1 MHDTLQ
7 GTPPFPYIS
16 HSTGTQQIPNDQ
28 ILRASQRTA
37 DCSAVSRQSWLTLSL
52 HYTTN
57 ASLEC
62 CLDGHPAT
70 LLPFL
75 SDSVVRNDIAVI
87 GELFV
92 ADGAI
97 RRAGQSLGSD
107 VSAPLPVIAT
117 PDIPAGGIFESLN
130 SESYQLGLR
139 GELPATTLKGLMGG
153 HNSLLRSLM
162 TSS

>member
-37 DCSAVSRQSWLTLSL
+37 DCSAVSRQSS
-52 HYTTN
+52 
-57 ASLEC
+57 
-62 CLDGHPAT
+62 

-97 RRAGQSLGSD
+97 RRAGQSFGSE